1 MPTINLSTVTPVPCF
16 HCGEPCLDAFVEK
29 DLSFCCS
36 GCRQVYLLLN
46 ENDLCVYYDIDSSPG
61 IKAKGNF
68 VSGSFAYL
76 DDEVIIDQ
84 LVQFRSE
91 EQMNVT
97 FSLPQMYCSSCI
109 FLLENLHRIDAG
121 ITHSQAHFERKE
133 VFIRFN
139 PMLISLRKVVELLA
153 FIGYEPRIS
162 LEDAGPKEKISF
174 NRRKIAE
181 LGVAGF
187 CFSNIMMLSFPEYF
201 SGGEIEQEGLKQ
213 TFNWII
219 FTLSLPVLFFAAKS
233 IFVAAAKGLRQ
244 GIINIDAPIAL
255 AIIITFARSYYEIIS
270 GTGTGYLDS
279 GTGII
284 FFMLIG
290 RWFQH
295 KTYDALSFDR
305 QYKSY
310 FPLGVTV
317 LRNFKEENIPVT
329 NLKNGEIIVIRN
341 EEMIPADARILEGVA
356 LIDYSFVSGEDAP
369 VDKYEGDLVFA
380 GGKQKGGAIQLKLVK
395 EPSQSYIT
403 QLWNNDIF
411 SKTKNKEQSFI
422 HPWSRYFTAIL
433 FSIALLS
440 ACFWAYKDP
449 SKILPV
455 VTAVL
460 IVACPCSLLLSATF
474 TFGNMLRIFGKN
486 KLYLKNASVIESLAK
501 VHHIVFDKTGTITQS
516 GKAQVQFNGDA
527 LSAQEQGWVR
537 SAAMHSSHSMSNTLA
552 GFLRRADLTAAAPLQ
567 HFTEVAGQG
576 LVADV
581 QGARVALGAASF
593 VKDSPRQST
602 SASSVVHVNINNSYK
617 GFYEIGNH
625 YRQGIPELARQLQDA
640 KQQLY
645 ILSGDND
652 AERQN
657 LTAMFGAATPLSFQ
671 VSPAEKLSY
680 IKELQQQK
688 GGVLMAGD
696 GLNDAGALM
705 QADVGIAVSDDAAR
719 FSPACDAIMD
729 GAALGKL
736 AAFISYARVG
746 RQIVMASFILSILYN
761 VVGVSFAVQAKLS
774 PLVAAILMPLSSIS
788 IVLLVTLLTS
798 LVARRKNL

>member
-1 MPTINLSTVTPVPCF
+1 M
-16 HCGEPCLDAFVEK
+16 
-29 DLSFCCS
+29 
-36 GCRQVYLLLN
+36 
-46 ENDLCVYYDIDSSPG
+46 
-61 IKAKGNF
+61 
-68 VSGSFAYL
+68 
-76 DDEVIIDQ
+76 
-84 LVQFRSE
+84 
-91 EQMNVT
+91 
-97 FSLPQMYCSSCI
+97 
-109 FLLENLHRIDAG
+109 
-121 ITHSQAHFERKE
+121 
-133 VFIRFN
+133 
-139 PMLISLRKVVELLA
+139 
-153 FIGYEPRIS
+153 
-162 LEDAGPKEKISF
+162 
-174 NRRKIAE
+174 
-181 LGVAGF
+181 
-187 CFSNIMMLSFPEYF
+187 
-201 SGGEIEQEGLKQ
+201 
-213 TFNWII
+213 
-219 FTLSLPVLFFAAKS
+219 
-233 IFVAAAKGLRQ
+233 
-244 GIINIDAPIAL
+244 
-255 AIIITFARSYYEIIS
+255 
-270 GTGTGYLDS
+270 
-279 GTGII
+279 
-284 FFMLIG
+284 
-290 RWFQH
+290 
-295 KTYDALSFDR
+295 
-305 QYKSY
+305 
-310 FPLGVTV
+310 
-317 LRNFKEENIPVT
+317 
-329 NLKNGEIIVIRN
+329 
-341 EEMIPADARILEGVA
+341 
-356 LIDYSFVSGEDAP
+356 
-369 VDKYEGDLVFA
+369 
-380 GGKQKGGAIQLKLVK
+380 
-395 EPSQSYIT
+395 
-403 QLWNNDIF
+403 
-411 SKTKNKEQSFI
+411 
-422 HPWSRYFTAIL
+422 
-433 FSIALLS
+433 
-440 ACFWAYKDP
+440 
-449 SKILPV
+449 
-455 VTAVL
+455 
-460 IVACPCSLLLSATF
+460 
-474 TFGNMLRIFGKN
+474 
-486 KLYLKNASVIESLAK
+486 YLKNASVIESLAK

-640 KQQLY
+640 KQQLH